1 MAAQENFAQ
10 FVLEYVSTRPTGGWE
25 LFAGAVVS
33 GEATKADLAVFA
45 VQTYHRNLY
54 SSRFASA
61 NHARC
66 PHADIRL
73 GLLDVALEEEMKGAG
88 SPPSHAE
95 LILQFAEALGMRSQ
109 DVVDA

>member
-1 MAAQENFAQ
+1 MATRENFAQ
-10 FVLEYVSTRPTGGWE
+10 FVYEYVTTRPSGGWE

-33 GEATKADLAVFA
+33 GEATRADLAVFA

-66 PHADIRL
+66 PHADIRR
-73 GLLDVALEEEMKGAG
+73 GLLEVANEEELSANG
-88 SPPSHAE
+88 SHLSHAE
-95 LILQFAEALGMRSQ
+95 MMLRFAMAVGVE
-109 DVVDA
+109 